1 MLSVPSLS
9 AMIFV
14 IAVAL
19 LATVVLTGLAGVLLG
34 RARTSVPAGRFT
46 AQIPAQRRN
55 SNSNSGSRK
64 TAAAQH

>member
-34 RARTSVPAGRFT
+34 RTRTNVPAGRFT

-55 SNSNSGSRK
+55 SNSGSRK